1 MKRKEALSIFQMSN
15 VNDWFS
21 REESG
26 RKVRYS
32 VGMMIQF
39 QISKTTITIQG
50 KKIIDIE

>member
-39 QISKTTITIQG
+39 QISKPQSPFKV
-50 KKIIDIE
+50 KK